1 MKYNLPES
9 NEIIILTEKLNTNII
24 IKYKWQQYNKLIGTK
39 FPELKNCLPEGLIL
53 KFEKTFRENNLF
65 VFKILNK
72 FNKNGTRIILNKKIL
87 QEFEFRIIPK
97 NSKNELN
104 RLMEID
110 IFKKM
115 DEIKAE
121 PNAAHVLII

>member
-24 IKYKWQQYNKLIGTK
+24 FNSKLVQYNKLIGTK
-39 FPELKNCLPEGLIL
+39 FPELKNCLPKGLIL
-53 KFEKTFRENNLF
+53 KFEKTLRKNNLF
-65 VFKILNK
+65 IFKVLNK
-72 FNKNGTRIILNKKIL
+72 FNKNGPVIILNKKTL
-87 QEFEFRIIPK
+87 LELEFKIIPK

-110 IFKKM
+110 IFKKV
-115 DEIKAE
+115 DEIEVE
-121 PNAAHVLII
+121 PNTTHVLII